1 MKIAS
6 IRIENFRSFDDET
19 IPFNDYVCLVGPNG
33 AGKST
38 VLTALNLFFQESGNT
53 PTDLGRL
60 IEEDF
65 HLKNTDTPI
74 RITVTFTD
82 LDEEAQNDFKDYYR
96 QGKLVVSSTATFDA
110 NTGEAEVKQ
119 YGNRSGIRKFAQFFE
134 LESSRARVAELGETY
149 NRLRD
154 DWPNLPQAKTKA
166 EMKQA
171 LQDYEAEHQD
181 QCELIPSEDQ
191 FYGFSKGANRL
202 AKHVQWIYVP
212 AVKDPTG
219 EQIEAKNSALG
230 KLLARTVRTETQLG
244 ETVNNL
250 RQQMRDRYQDM
261 LEQEQHS
268 LDSISKKIQ
277 SRISEWAHPGARLK
291 LQWEQDPDKSV
302 RVEEPWAHIVAGEGD
317 FDGELARFGHGF
329 QRSFLLALLQMLAE
343 TDLDNTPTLVLA
355 CEEPELYQHP
365 PQARHLASVLQQL
378 SNGNAQIVITTHN
391 PVFVSGLGFED
402 IRMVRKDPET
412 SCSHVAHM
420 SIEEINQAIKAA
432 TGKQQP
438 GSQGT
443 PAKIHQALQT
453 SLGEMFFT
461 QRLILVEGIEDMAY
475 LTTYFNLLEL
485 SDDYRRMGCHI
496 VPANGKSELIRALVI
511 AQHMGIPTY
520 VIFDADADKEDRNGS
535 QEKHRKDNSALL
547 NLLHEEAA
555 EPMPEETIWGKG
567 FTMWRSDIGT
577 VVKEEIGGD
586 WPKFHDIANKA
597 YGTQKHGSKNI
608 LHVGA
613 ILAAAWD
620 AGQHS
625 HSLER
630 LCREILDSDNEVEP
644 P

>member
-6 IRIENFRSFDDET
+6 VRIENFRSFNDET
-19 IPFNDYVCLVGPNG
+19 ISFNDYVCLVGPNG

-38 VLTALNLFFQESGNT
+38 VLTALNLFFRESENT

-65 HLKNTDTPI
+65 HLKNTDAPI

-96 QGKLVVSSTATFDA
+96 QGKLVVSSIATYDA
-110 NTGEAEVKQ
+110 NTGKAEVKQ
-119 YGNRSGIRKFAQFFE
+119 YGNRSGIREFARFFE
-134 LESSRARVAELGETY
+134 LESNRAKVAELREAY
-149 NRLRD
+149 NHLRD
-154 DWPNLPQAKTKA
+154 NWPGLPQTTTKTA
-166 EMKQA
+166 MEQA

-181 QCELIPSEDQ
+181 QCELIQSEDQ

-219 EQIEAKNSALG
+219 EQVEAKNSALG

-244 ETVNNL
+244 ETVDDL
-250 RQQMRDRYQDM
+250 RQQMRGRYQDM

-268 LDSISKKIQ
+268 LDSISEKIQ

-291 LQWEQDPDKSV
+291 LQWGQDPDKSV
-302 RVEEPWAHIVAGEGD
+302 RVEEPWAHIVAGEDD

-343 TDLDNTPTLVLA
+343 TDLDNAPTLILS

-365 PQARHLASVLQQL
+365 PQIRHLASVLQQL
-378 SNGNAQIVITTHN
+378 SNDNAQVFVTTHN

-402 IRMVRKDPET
+402 IRMVRKDSET
-412 SCSHVAHM
+412 SSSHVAHM
-420 SIEEINQAIKAA
+420 SIEEMSQAIKAT
-432 TGKQQP
+432 TGMQSLS
-438 GSQGT
+438 SQGT
-443 PAKIHQALQT
+443 LAKIHQALQT

-461 QRLILVEGIEDMAY
+461 QRLILVEGMEDAAY

-485 SDDYRRMGCHI
+485 SNDYRHMGCHI

-511 AQHMGIPTY
+511 AQHMGISTY
-520 VIFDADADKEDRNGS
+520 MIFDADADKEDRGGS
-535 QEKHRKDNSALL
+535 REKHRKDNNSLL
-547 NLLHEEAA
+547 NLLHEKTA
-555 EPMPEETIWGKG
+555 EPMPEETVWGKG
-567 FTMWRSDIGT
+567 FTMWKSDIGT
-577 VVKEEIGGD
+577 VVKEEIGED
-586 WPKFHDIANKA
+586 WLKFHDIASKA
-597 YGTQKHGSKNI
+597 YGAQKHGSKNI

-613 ILAAAWD
+613 TLAAAWD

-625 HSLER
+625 HSLKR
-630 LCREILDSDNEVEP
+630 LCREILNLDNKVESP
-644 P
+644 